1 MQKDISM
8 KNLVAGNWKMNGM
21 QADLAMLDA
30 LSASASSKCD
40 VLLCLPATLIAPA
53 ANQAVNIS
61 IGGQDNHQNANGAH
75 TGDLSAQMLKDAGAS
90 YVILGHS
97 ERRQD
102 HGETDQLVH
111 AKTLAAWETGLTTII
126 CVGETQDER
135 DNGHAK
141 SVVAKQLAN
150 AIPSTASADNTVIA
164 YEPVWAIG
172 TGLTPSVE
180 DIAEMHDFMRA
191 ELSKK
196 FGADGRG
203 TRLLYG
209 GSMKAS
215 NAAQIAVV
223 ENVNGGLVGGASLRA
238 DDFLPIISAFS

>member
-1 MQKDISM
+1 M
-8 KNLVAGNWKMNGM
+8 KNLVAGNWKMNGL
-21 QADLAMLDA
+21 QADLDMLAA
-30 LSASASSKCD
+30 LQGSAAQNCE
-40 VLLCLPATLIAPA
+40 VLLCLPATLIATA
-53 ANQAVNIS
+53 EKQAGDIL

-75 TGDLSAQMLKDAGAS
+75 TGDISSHMLKDAGAS

-102 HGETDQLVH
+102 HGETDQLVQ
-111 AKTLAAWETGLTTII
+111 AKTTAAWDSGLKTII
-126 CVGETQDER
+126 CVGETQAER
-135 DNGHAK
+135 DNGKAMA
-141 SVVAKQLAN
+141 VVETQLSNAVPSAAN
-150 AIPSTASADNTVIA
+150 ATNTVIA

-180 DIAEMHDFMRA
+180 DIAEIHDFMRA
-191 ELSKK
+191 ELAQK
-196 FGADGRG
+196 FGEEGRAM
-203 TRLLYG
+203 RLLYG

-215 NAAQIAVV
+215 NAAQIAGV